1 MSKEKP
7 LFLLNLNDLK
17 QLFHENGYSRAKVDL
32 NLERGGFVSEIYDE
46 IMFS

>member
-1 MSKEKP
+1 MNLLEKQP
-7 LFLLNLNDLK
+7 IQRVRKYL
-17 QLFHENGYSRAKVDL
+17 VDL